1 MISLDLV
8 YQKSCRFRVQSSLI
22 DIIRRLVYGFSV
34 TKKCL
39 SLGILLSLLILFAG
53 RLGAAQSVKPTTEIG
68 FFDSN
73 GVKIRYAMAGEGE
86 PVVLIHGWMSDA
98 TMWGKDAAGNPK
110 LDPPPGFRV
119 IALDCR
125 GHGQSGKPYDRALY
139 GMEMAWDVTRLMD
152 HLKIAKAHLIGYSM
166 GAFIVGKIIA
176 TYPNRV
182 ISAVYGGQ
190 VPLVIG
196 APPSGSRETAVFAK
210 AAEEGKGM
218 GAYLL
223 EVLPPGRPKP
233 TPEQANSWAAFMLN
247 GKDVKALAAAGL
259 SFDDLQ
265 VAEKDLAACPAPAL
279 FIYGSLESEHLK
291 GRVEALRMTLAK
303 VEVVVIEGGDHVTA
317 LARPEFG
324 GAIRAFLRKVKT

>member
-1 MISLDLV
+1 MKTYICYEAIFSLMI
-8 YQKSCRFRVQSSLI
+8 
-22 DIIRRLVYGFSV
+22 
-34 TKKCL
+34 L
-39 SLGILLSLLILFAG
+39 SLAVF
-53 RLGAAQSVKPTTEIG
+53 GAAQLAGSLTEIG

-73 GVKIRYAMAGEGE
+73 GVKIRYAVAGEGE
-86 PVVLIHGWMSDA
+86 PVVLVHGWMADA
-98 TMWGKDAAGNPK
+98 SMWGRDAAGNPK
-110 LDPPPGFRV
+110 LAPPPGFRL

-125 GHGQSGKPYDRALY
+125 GHGQSDKPHDRALY
-139 GMEMAWDVTRLMD
+139 GTEMALDVTRLMD
-152 HLKIAKAHLIGYSM
+152 HLRIPKAHLVGYSM
-166 GAFIVGKIIA
+166 GAFIVGKIA
-176 TYPNRV
+176 AAHPDRV

-218 GAYLL
+218 GTYML

-233 TPEQANSWAAFMLN
+233 TPELANSWAAFMLN

-265 VAEKDLAACPAPAL
+265 VAEEDLAACPAPAL

-291 GRVEALRMTLAK
+291 GRVEALRKILARAD
-303 VEVVVIEGGDHVTA
+303 VVVVEGGDHVTTLGRA
-317 LARPEFG
+317 AFG
-324 GAIRAFLRKVKT
+324 EAIREFLRKNKSPVGQIL

>member
-1 MISLDLV
+1 V
-8 YQKSCRFRVQSSLI
+8 V
-22 DIIRRLVYGFSV
+22 
-34 TKKCL
+34 L
-39 SLGILLSLLILFAG
+39 SAG
-53 RLGAAQSVKPTTEIG
+53 VLGAAQPAGPSTEIG

-73 GVKIRYAMAGEGE
+73 GVKIRYAAAGEGE
-86 PVVLIHGWMSDA
+86 PVVLVHGWMADA
-98 TMWGKDAAGNPK
+98 SMWGRDSAGNPK
-110 LDPPPGFRV
+110 LSPPPGFRL

-125 GHGQSGKPYDRALY
+125 GHGQSDKPHDRALY
-139 GMEMAWDVTRLMD
+139 GTEMALDVTRLMD
-152 HLKIAKAHLIGYSM
+152 HLKIPKAHLVGYSM
-166 GAFIVGKIIA
+166 GAFIVGKIA
-176 TYPNRV
+176 AAHPDRV
-182 ISAVYGGQ
+182 ISAIYGGQ

-233 TPEQANSWAAFMLN
+233 TLEQANSWAAFMLN

-265 VAEKDLAACPAPAL
+265 VSQEDLAACPAPAL

-291 GRVEALRMTLAK
+291 GRVEALRKALARAD
-303 VEVVVIEGGDHVTA
+303 VVVIEGGDHVTTLGRA
-317 LARPEFG
+317 AFG
-324 GAIRAFLRKVKT
+324 EAILEFLRKNKSPAGPKR

>member
-1 MISLDLV
+1 MLN
-8 YQKSCRFRVQSSLI
+8 
-22 DIIRRLVYGFSV
+22 
-34 TKKCL
+34 KCL
-39 SLGILLSLLILFAG
+39 FYGASFSLMILSAWG
-53 RLGAAQSVKPTTEIG
+53 LGAAQPAGPSTEIG

-73 GVKIRYAMAGEGE
+73 GIKIRYAVAGEGE
-86 PVVLIHGWMSDA
+86 PVVLVHGWMADA
-98 TMWGKDAAGNPK
+98 SMWGRDAAGNPK
-110 LDPPPGFRV
+110 LNPPPGFRL

-125 GHGQSGKPYDRALY
+125 GHGQSDKPHDRALY
-139 GMEMAWDVTRLMD
+139 GTEMAMDVLRLMD
-152 HLKIAKAHLIGYSM
+152 HLKIPKAQLVGYSM
-166 GAFIVGKIIA
+166 GAFIVGKIAA
-176 TYPNRV
+176 THPDRV

-218 GAYLL
+218 GSYVL
-223 EVLPPGRPKP
+223 EVFPPGRPKP
-233 TPEQANSWAAFMLN
+233 TLEQAHALGEFMLK

-291 GRVEALRMTLAK
+291 GRVEALRKALPRAD
-303 VEVVVIEGGDHVTA
+303 VVVIEGSDHITT
-317 LARPEFG
+317 LTRPAFG
-324 GAIRAFLRKVKT
+324 AAIREFLRKNRS